1 MLFLFLFGWLFL
13 NWEHLMSSLEIF
25 CPASVQEA
33 ITILETSPLP
43 VDSPTQRRYRTSAH
57 LTTTFASGRR
67 KPEWVWAARAADG
80 TVVGHAA
87 ALSPS
92 GQAPE
97 ILEHFGLPADP
108 AQARELMARAT
119 EAARSLGVSQ
129 AGIFAPPGST
139 IADPALQPLVDPL
152 CAAGWKL
159 LVERRHYEFEPSPG
173 LGQGIETRLRMEQL
187 HDPADPRLAAVHREV
202 MRGTLDATDAA
213 DIQRLGFEAACDKIL
228 ADKLDA
234 DPVDCIRLAFDEAG
248 EPVGMVSGVVTGS
261 GRAYVWFVGVV
272 AASRGRGYG
281 RELLAWMTRQLIA
294 QNAATL
300 IADTDNTNVPMAKAF
315 ASVGWIQTETRI
327 DLVPAP

>member
-1 MLFLFLFGWLFL
+1 
-13 NWEHLMSSLEIF
+13 MSSLEIF

-33 ITILETSPLP
+33 ISILEASPLP

-67 KPEWVWAARAADG
+67 KPEWVWAAQAADG
-80 TVVGHAA
+80 TIVGHAA
-87 ALSPS
+87 ALSQS

-119 EAARSLGVSQ
+119 DAARSLGVSE

-139 IADPALQPLVDPL
+139 IADPALQPLVSPL

-159 LVERRHYEFEPSPG
+159 LIERRHYEFEPSPE

-187 HDPADPRLAAVHREV
+187 HDPTDPRLAAVHREA
-202 MRGTLDATDAA
+202 MRGTLDASDAA
-213 DIQRLGFEAACDKIL
+213 EIKRLGLDAACNKIL
-228 ADKLDA
+228 ASMLDL
-234 DPVDCIRLAFDEAG
+234 DPVDCIRLAFDDAG
-248 EPVGMVSGVVTGS
+248 KPVGMVSGLVMGS

-281 RELLAWMTRQLIA
+281 RELLAWITRHLIA
-294 QNAATL
+294 EHATML
-300 IADTDNTNVPMAKAF
+300 IADTDNTNVPMVKAF
-315 ASVGWIQTETRI
+315 SSVGWIQTETRI
-327 DLVPAP
+327 DLVLGP

>member
-1 MLFLFLFGWLFL
+1 MT
-13 NWEHLMSSLEIF
+13 SIEIF

-33 ITILETSPLP
+33 ITILEKSPMP

-57 LTTTFASGRR
+57 LSTTFTSGRR

-80 TVVGHAA
+80 TVVGHVA
-87 ALSPS
+87 ALSQS

-119 EAARSLGVSQ
+119 DAARSLGVSE

-139 IADPALQPLVDPL
+139 IDDPALQPLVGPL
-152 CAAGWKL
+152 CEAGWKL
-159 LVERRHYEFEPSPG
+159 LIERRHYEFEPSPE
-173 LGQGIETRLRMEQL
+173 LGQRIETRLRMEQL

-202 MRGTLDATDAA
+202 MRGTLDAADAA
-213 DIQRLGFEAACDKIL
+213 DIKRLGFEAACNKIL
-228 ADKLDA
+228 ASMLNA
-234 DPVDCIRLAFDEAG
+234 DPVDCIRLAFDDAG
-248 EPVGMVSGVVTGS
+248 EPVGMVSGLVLGS

-294 QNAATL
+294 QNATTL

-315 ASVGWIQTETRI
+315 SSVGWIQTETRI
-327 DLVPAP
+327 DLVPGP

>member
-1 MLFLFLFGWLFL
+1 
-13 NWEHLMSSLEIF
+13 MSSLEIF
-25 CPASVQEA
+25 CPASVHEA
-33 ITILETSPLP
+33 ISILETSSMP

-57 LTTTFASGRR
+57 LNTTFASGRR

-87 ALSPS
+87 ALSQS

-108 AQARELMARAT
+108 AQARELMAHAT
-119 EAARSLGVSQ
+119 DAARSLGVRDT
-129 AGIFAPPGST
+129 GIFAPPGST
-139 IADPALQPLVDPL
+139 IADPILQPLVRPL
-152 CAAGWKL
+152 CEAGWKL
-159 LVERRHYEFEPSPG
+159 LVERRHYEFEPSLE
-173 LGQGIETRLRMEQL
+173 LGQSIKTRLRMEQL

-202 MRGTLDATDAA
+202 MRGTLDAAEAA
-213 DIQRLGFEAACDKIL
+213 DIQQLGFDTACNNIL
-228 ADKLDA
+228 ASMLNA
-234 DPVDCIRLAFDEAG
+234 DPVDCIRLAFDDAG

-281 RELLAWMTRQLIA
+281 SELLAWMTRQLIA
-294 QNAATL
+294 QNATML

-315 ASVGWIQTETRI
+315 SSVGWIQTETRI
-327 DLVPAP
+327 DLVPGP